1 MGFLARF
8 RKDRLFSDQYV
19 ADVMKQNEWLLS
31 MRKGEY
37 DRLTTAAPRAEVL
50 DSGSEYDIRIPRFGT
65 IWYLRELRLDSPILQ
80 SIVLKLNQ
88 EIFRETK
95 KDGLEWEPRFKVK
108 CPICKTEFDTEE
120 ETCTQCPNIP
130 LITPDPAQQQLL
142 KPFLLEANKAEQT
155 LIQVLEEIEFDLE
168 DYDNAY
174 MVLIKEYFSGP
185 AATKTLSRVVELMR
199 GNPMLFRIVSD
210 LSGRRG
216 GRWWVCPIPAHRP
229 RVSEEPGKCREPLC
243 NLMME
248 EVTYVELIHD
258 GSGIINRYI
267 RGEVIHFSKYN
278 PSRLYGVSPVLTV
291 WILVRT
297 LVLMDRF
304 VEKLYEKGRLKGILG
319 VTTKNPGAL
328 KTWWEETQ
336 ARLRSDPHYLPLVGI
351 ESETGRG
358 RFEFVSLM
366 ESLQDLN
373 YNETKRFIREQ
384 ITALF
389 GVSNIFLADT
399 STGGGLNNEGLQIAV
414 TDRAVEDGQSVWH
427 TNAFPKLLLA
437 LGIKDWELKLRS
449 SREIDEMADA
459 QLEHQQ
465 AQTAQVYQSMGYQV
479 IKTEEGFD
487 IEGEAFTVEAPQ
499 QGFGSFFPQ
508 GPTEFDAVESNP
520 ALPAAPQEVD
530 VMQAKSLAIKKKD
543 HVLEKNADMV
553 AHLLCIKNK
562 CEKAGILPPE
572 KFKTLGELRQW
583 WDTAKA
589 KDPTLKNMDVD
600 CDKAGEIGAVEDP
613 DYPNLYKAQGFKAF
627 DMIRHGDETG
637 TSGTGLV
644 LSGVIFPDGVVTVR
658 WSTKDNP
665 NSTVV
670 YDSFEDFKAIHI
682 DAHPN
687 NETELRFFD
696 ITPDEF
702 FDPNLTFGQLKM
714 LKARESSR
722 KVTRQV
728 DKVENQFT
736 AAIVKLYNEKLL
748 TKVGKFKDVGQKKM
762 AGEVTQIL
770 QSLQPDL
777 QMKAFNQVLRAYRR
791 GKQITPI
798 GEIGKTATHAPRD
811 LSFNNLPFG
820 KPDIQVLKTIYETS
834 PFWTAFD
841 SMTQT
846 ISDQLKEVITESF
859 ADPEVFTLGNLI
871 KEMKQVI
878 NTQTY
883 RLERIARSEST
894 AITAKGREIAFSIDE
909 KESGLEHGYNWM
921 GPNDNRTT
929 DIDKEIRRRVQAE
942 GQGKGVSLTRI
953 KDIMWDVTKSLN
965 PGWKRRDW
973 LPHGNCRGR
982 LVRVS

>member
-1 MGFLARF
+1 MGFLARR
-8 RKDRLFSDQYV
+8 RKNNRLFSDQET

-50 DSGSEYDIRIPRFGT
+50 DSGSEYDIRLPRFGS
-65 IWYLRELRLDSPILQ
+65 IWYLRELRIESPILQ
-80 SIVLKLNQ
+80 SVILKLNQ

-95 KDGLEWEPRFKVK
+95 KDGLEWEPKFKAK
-108 CPICKTEFDTEE
+108 CPHCSMEFETEE
-120 ETCTQCPNIP
+120 ESCPRCPGIR

-155 LIQVLEEIEFDLE
+155 FLQVLEEIEFDLE

-174 MVLIKEYFSGP
+174 LILIKEYFSGP
-185 AATKTLSRVVELMR
+185 AATKSISRVVELMR

-229 RVSEEPGKCREPLC
+229 NISEESGKCQDPLC
-243 NLMME
+243 NLLME

-258 GSGIINRYI
+258 GSGIINYYI

-291 WILVRT
+291 WVLVRT

-328 KTWWEETQ
+328 KAWWEETQ

-437 LGIKDWELKLRS
+437 LGIKDWDLKLRS

-459 QLEHQQ
+459 ELEHQQ
-465 AQTAQVYQSMGYQV
+465 ALTAQVHQSMGYEV
-479 IKTEEGFD
+479 IKTEEGF
-487 IEGEAFTVEAPQ
+487 EVKGEAFTVEAPQ
-499 QGFGSFFPQ
+499 QGFGGFGNFDIPGGSAN
-508 GPTEFDAVESNP
+508 FDAVNSNP

-530 VMQAKSLAIKKKD
+530 VMQAKALSIKKKD

-553 AHLLCIKNK
+553 AHFLCIKNK
-562 CEKAGILPPE
+562 CEKAGILPPN
-572 KFKTLGELRQW
+572 KFKTLGELRTW
-583 WDTAKA
+583 WDGAKA
-589 KDPTLKNMDVD
+589 KDPTLKTMDVD
-600 CDKAGEIGAVEDP
+600 CDKAGEIGAAEDP
-613 DYPNLYKAQGFKAF
+613 DYPNLFKADGVRIF
-627 DMIRHGDETG
+627 DMIRHGDESG

-644 LSGVIFPDGVVTVR
+644 LTGIIFPDGKVAVR
-658 WSTKDNP
+658 WSTDGNP
-665 NSTVV
+665 NSMVF
-670 YDSFEDFKAIHI
+670 YDSFDDFKAIHI
-682 DAHPN
+682 DAHPT
-687 NETELRFFD
+687 NETELNFFD
-696 ITPDEF
+696 ITPEEQ
-702 FDPNLTFGQLKM
+702 TKM

-722 KVTRQV
+722 KVTGQV
-728 DKVENQFT
+728 NRVEQQFT

-762 AGEVTQIL
+762 AGEVTQLL
-770 QSLQPDL
+770 QSLQPEL

-798 GEIGKTATHAPRD
+798 GEIGKASTHAPRD

-834 PFWTAFD
+834 PFWTAFA
-841 SMTQT
+841 SMTQE
-846 ISDQLKEVITESF
+846 ISDQLKDVITKSF

-871 KEMKQVI
+871 KEMKNVI

-909 KESGLEHGYNWM
+909 QESGLEHGYNWM

-942 GQGKGVSLTRI
+942 GKGKGVSTDRL
-953 KDIMWDVTKSLN
+953 KDIMWDVTEQFN
-965 PGWKRRDW
+965 PKMDRRDW
-973 LPHGNCRGR
+973 LPHIGCRAR